1 MSQKTGAG
9 VPRHNI
15 LLITA
20 DQMRFDA
27 LACHAKW
34 SPASGLAHAVQ
45 TPNLDRLASDGVT
58 FTRAFTP
65 NPICVPARASITTGN
80 YSHTCSSSKD
90 NDGTI
95 LGDQIKLAQLYADH
109 GYATYAIG
117 KLHYVPYNAPDL
129 SRRLHGFQYAELHE
143 EGRILGKFD
152 PDGHLSGL
160 EDYHD
165 FLKDAGWEGYGRA
178 HGAGNND
185 AHPVTSPLLAELHE
199 EAWVA
204 DRTIAALQRHRQQHD
219 DQPFLMWASFSKPHP
234 PYDPP
239 RPYDALY
246 DPRELPPPMGDW
258 DDETLVHGRDPELVR
273 RRTIYGW
280 ERLSPQ
286 AVQVIRARYAGL
298 VTFQDA
304 MVGRLLDWL
313 AEAGLSE
320 DTIVV
325 YTSDHGDLLGD
336 FGRFFKRCMLDGAVR
351 IPMIWRV
358 PDLTSKTDTSGRFQM
373 VGLQDILPTLCALT
387 GVPLSRPVDGHDLT
401 PALSDRTAPGREA
414 FVSQTVESRGGGQK
428 YMVLTD
434 EWKYVYCE
442 AGGVEELYDARGAD
456 GDLANLAGESRHAGT
471 MAALREYLTRWCI
484 EHGDH
489 QMAPDGRLAIIP
501 ETTLASP
508 DFSVNRLGW
517 RRY

>member
-1 MSQKTGAG
+1 MTKETGNTM
-9 VPRHNI
+9 PCRNI

-20 DQMRFDA
+20 DHMRFDA
-27 LACHAKW
+27 LAYHAKW

-45 TPNLDRLASDGVT
+45 TPNLDRLAGEGVT
-58 FTRAFTP
+58 FVRAFTP

-80 YSHTCSSSKD
+80 YSHVCSSRKD

-95 LGDQIKLAQLYADH
+95 LDDQIKLAQIFADH

-117 KLHYVPYNAPDL
+117 KLHYVPYAAPDQPRL
-129 SRRLHGFQYAELHE
+129 LHGFQYAELHE
-143 EGRILGKFD
+143 EGRILARYD
-152 PDGHLSGL
+152 PEGTQSGL

-165 FLKDAGWEGYGRA
+165 FLKEAGWGGYGRG
-178 HGAGNND
+178 HGVGNND
-185 AHPVTSPLLAELHE
+185 AHPVTSPLPAECHE

-204 DRTIAALQRHRQQHD
+204 NRTIAALQRHRQQHH
-219 DQPFLMWASFSKPHP
+219 DQPLLMWASFSKPHP
-234 PYDPP
+234 PYDSP
-239 RPYDALY
+239 RPYDGLY
-246 DPRELPPPMGDW
+246 DPRELPPPMGEW
-258 DDETLVHGRDPELVR
+258 DDEALVRDRDPELVR

-286 AVQVIRARYAGL
+286 AVQVIRAHYAGL

-313 AEAGLSE
+313 AEAGLAE

-358 PDLTSKTDTSGRFQM
+358 PGITSKVQASERHQI
-373 VGLQDILPTLCALT
+373 VGLQDILPTLCSLT
-387 GVPLSRPVDGHDLT
+387 GVPLPRPVYGHDLT
-401 PALSDRTAPGREA
+401 PALWDRTSPGREA
-414 FVSQTVESRGGGQK
+414 YVSQTVESRGGGQK

-434 EWKYVYCE
+434 EWKYIYCE
-442 AGGVEELYDARGAD
+442 AGGVEELYDARCLD
-456 GDLANLAGESRHAGT
+456 GELANLAGDSRHAST
-471 MAALREYLTRWCI
+471 VAALREYLTRWCI

-489 QMAPDGRLAIIP
+489 QMAPDGCLAIMP
-501 ETTLASP
+501 DTALASP
-508 DFSVNRLGW
+508 GFSVNRLGW